1 MDTPKQKHSTAER
14 LRLLMMERGL
24 RQIDII
30 RLAEPFCKA
39 YNVKMGRSTIQ
50 QYISGKVEPGQTKVF
65 LLAKALGVSEGWLMG
80 FDVPRERSDAPPSP
94 EAYNPVVHK
103 IPILGYISAG
113 LPLFAEE
120 HIEDYT
126 YTEYN
131 GGADY
136 FALRVSGD
144 SMNAA
149 KITEG
154 SLVICRCQDVVENG
168 EIAVVLVGGCDA
180 TVKRFRRDGDL
191 VQLIPQSYNPVHQI
205 QIYDLKTTPIRV
217 LGKVVECKITF

>member
-1 MDTPKQKHSTAER
+1 MN
-14 LRLLMMERGL
+14 ERGL

-30 RLAEPFCKA
+30 HLASPFCKA
-39 YNVKMGRSTIQ
+39 YNVKLGRSTIQ
-50 QYISGKVEPGQTKVF
+50 QYITGKASPGQAKIF
-65 LLAKALGVSEGWLMG
+65 ILAKALGVSEGWLMG
-80 FDVPRERSDAPPSP
+80 FDVPRERTETLASP
-94 EAYNPVVHK
+94 EVYNPVVHK
-103 IPILGYISAG
+103 IPVLGYISAG

-154 SLVICRCQDVVENG
+154 SLVICRRQDIVENG
-168 EIAVVLVGGCDA
+168 EIAVVLVGGSDA
-180 TVKRFRRDGDL
+180 TVKRFRRDGDM
-191 VQLIPQSYNPVHQI
+191 VQLIPQSYNPAHQI
-205 QIYDLKTTPIRV
+205 QMYDLKTTPIRV